1 MGPKISAEKSNKN
14 KSPGQIL
21 KNRFMKNLRGSLVK
35 AALVIKKPDIA
46 KNTLTAKNPTAV
58 LSPNEKIKGS
68 SPNLAI

>member
-46 KNTLTAKNPTAV
+46 KIHSQQRIQLRFFLRMKRLKVRLQT
-58 LSPNEKIKGS
+58 
-68 SPNLAI
+68 